1 MEFEICNISRVF
13 FFRQTRK
20 FTFILTFLHRKFISV
35 GFNETKTMKRDTT
48 ILVLCALFLVADA
61 LCFDETI
68 RFRQSL
74 ENSEFLLL
82 LFCQTASAI
91 LILSLAYLGAKR
103 KFSKRFKLNFA
114 IFQPLRRMLLSVWT
128 LKFVR
133 R

>member
-1 MEFEICNISRVF
+1 
-13 FFRQTRK
+13 
-20 FTFILTFLHRKFISV
+20 
-35 GFNETKTMKRDTT
+35 MKRDTT
-48 ILVLCALFLVADA
+48 ILVLCTLFLVADG

-82 LFCQTASAI
+82 LFCQTASAV
-91 LILSLAYLGAKR
+91 LVLSLAYLVARR

-114 IFQPLRRMLLSVWT
+114 VFQPLRRMLLSVWT